1 MGAVMPPARRRPSLD
16 NAPDV
21 SSATVARGE
30 RVLDA
35 ALDGVLIVGRDGLIR
50 YINPAYCALLEYPH
64 DELLGQPLSVA
75 WSEPASL
82 TDAQAALDDIV
93 AEGGRV
99 RFETLHR
106 CKGGQR
112 VWVEASVA
120 DLPEHGELVVSVRDI
135 SERKHAEASERA
147 RVEEVVAV
155 AEKLR
160 AMLEATQ
167 DGRCTLDR
175 HGVIQSAN
183 DTYCALLGYSQ
194 EEIVGSSIVRFEAST
209 GDSSL
214 LELQLC
220 SVAEEAGRA
229 RFESEHRHRDGRRIP
244 VEVALS
250 WVPAYGGFVA
260 FFRDITERKSSD
272 EANRQ
277 AAFIDP
283 LTQLPNRR
291 MLMDR
296 FPQAASRTARQ
307 GTHGALLFLDLD
319 RFKAL
324 NDAVG
329 HDAGDAL
336 LCEVARRLTNVVRV
350 EDAVVRLGGDEFVV
364 LVEDLPPVAPEAI
377 SRALVLAERV
387 RDSLA
392 DAFRLG
398 AHVHQGGCSV
408 GLALFQGASE
418 PLDEVLR
425 RADAAMYRAKQAG
438 GRTVRTCDAGL

>member
-1 MGAVMPPARRRPSLD
+1 MAHKLRMGAVMPPARRRPSLD

-30 RVLDA
+30 LVLDA

-120 DLPEHGELVVSVRDI
+120 ELPEHGELVVSVRDI
-135 SERKHAEASERA
+135 SERKRGEQL
-147 RVEEVVAV
+147 VAA

-160 AMLEATQ
+160 AILETTR
-167 DGRCTLDR
+167 DGFCTLDR
-175 HGVIQSAN
+175 SGVIRSVN
-183 DTYCALLGYSQ
+183 DTYCAMTGYSEQ
-194 EEIVGSSIVRFEAST
+194 EIVGNSIAQFEVSSHHTSAVET
-209 GDSSL
+209 HLGT
-214 LELQLC
+214 
-220 SVAEEAGRA
+220 VAAGA
-229 RFESEHRHRDGRRIP
+229 GHAYFESEHRHKDGHRSSF
-244 VEVALS
+244 EVDLS
-250 WVPAYGGFVA
+250 WLPAYHEFVA
-260 FFRDITERKSSD
+260 FFRDITERKSRD

-291 MLMDR
+291 MLIDR

-319 RFKAL
+319 RFKVL
-324 NDAVG
+324 NDAMG

-364 LVEDLPPVAPEAI
+364 LIEDLPPLAPEAT

-392 DAFRLG
+392 DAYRLG

-438 GRTVRTCDAGL
+438 GCTVRTCDAGI